1 MKADKWGGDEQT
13 EKDPLLALGKNFS
26 ILFLS
31 ISDKLQSLHDSAKK
45 MLDTLIE

>member
-26 ILFLS
+26 ILSL
-31 ISDKLQSLHDSAKK
+31 SDKLQTLHDSANNVR
-45 MLDTLIE
+45 